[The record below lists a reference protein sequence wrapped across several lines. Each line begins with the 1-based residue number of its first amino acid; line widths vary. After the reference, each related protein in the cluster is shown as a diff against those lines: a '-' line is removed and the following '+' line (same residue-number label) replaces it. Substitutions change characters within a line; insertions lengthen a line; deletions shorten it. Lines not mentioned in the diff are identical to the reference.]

1 MNVVLDTGPNKI
13 DPKRKALYIGILIIC
28 LLAILISAYVVVFK
42 NDSSGKV
49 EHRPASEEE
58 YLKRELEFEDIFTNE
73 TVNQLNQN
81 ILITN
86 KIKKDDDIIG
96 IAYESKEKVI
106 GKYTLNIK
114 IPYIN
119 GQQLLKEIRKESDVP
134 IIMVTSK
141 NTEMDE
147 VLSMSYGADDYI
159 TKPYNPILLLLRIE
173 AILKRVNK
181 SNNNLSYNNVK
192 VNLLKSTLEYEDR
205 ELLLSKNEMSIFYF
219 MLMNKGKI
227 VSRDAIMNYLWGND
241 RFIDDNTLT
250 VNINRLRKKLEEIDL
265 KGVIET
271 RREQGYILI

>member
-1 MNVVLDTGPNKI
+1 MK
-13 DPKRKALYIGILIIC
+13 ILIIEDEIELREELKV
-28 LLAILISAYVVVFK
+28 LLDENGYEGIILES
-42 NDSSGKV
+42 
-49 EHRPASEEE
+49 
-58 YLKRELEFEDIFTNE
+58 FE
-73 TVNQLNQN
+73 N
-81 ILITN
+81 IKQDTLSINPDLILL
-86 KIKKDDDIIG
+86 D
-96 IAYESKEKVI
+96 
-106 GKYTLNIK
+106 IK
-114 IPYIN
+114 IPYTN

-159 TKPYNPILLLLRIE
+159 TKPYNPVLLLLRIE

-192 VNLLKSTLEYEDR
+192 VNLLKSTLEYEDK

-250 VNINRLRKKLEEIDL
+250 VNINRLRKKLETIDL

>member
-1 MNVVLDTGPNKI
+1 MK
-13 DPKRKALYIGILIIC
+13 ILIIEDEIELREELKV
-28 LLAILISAYVVVFK
+28 LLDENGYEGIILESF
-42 NDSSGKV
+42 
-49 EHRPASEEE
+49 EHI
-58 YLKRELEFEDIFTNE
+58 KQDILS
-73 TVNQLNQN
+73 VNADL
-81 ILITN
+81 ILL
-86 KIKKDDDIIG
+86 D
-96 IAYESKEKVI
+96 
-106 GKYTLNIK
+106 IK
-114 IPYIN
+114 IPYTN

-159 TKPYNPILLLLRIE
+159 TKPYNPVLLLLRIE

-192 VNLLKSTLEYEDR
+192 VNLLKSTLEYEDI

-250 VNINRLRKKLEEIDL
+250 VNINRLRKKLETIDL
-265 KGVIET
+265 KGVIQT

>member
-1 MNVVLDTGPNKI
+1 MK
-13 DPKRKALYIGILIIC
+13 ILIIEDEIELREELKV
-28 LLAILISAYVVVFK
+28 LLDENGYEGIILES
-42 NDSSGKV
+42 
-49 EHRPASEEE
+49 
-58 YLKRELEFEDIFTNE
+58 FENIKQDTLS
-73 TVNQLNQN
+73 VNADL
-81 ILITN
+81 ILL
-86 KIKKDDDIIG
+86 D
-96 IAYESKEKVI
+96 
-106 GKYTLNIK
+106 IK

-159 TKPYNPILLLLRIE
+159 TKPYNPVLLLLRIE

-181 SNNNLSYNNVK
+181 SNNNLNYNHVK
-192 VNLLKSTLEYEDR
+192 VNLLKSTLEYEDK

-250 VNINRLRKKLEEIDL
+250 VNINRLRKKLETIDL

>member
-1 MNVVLDTGPNKI
+1 MK
-13 DPKRKALYIGILIIC
+13 ILIIEDEIELREELKV
-28 LLAILISAYVVVFK
+28 LLDENGYEGIILES
-42 NDSSGKV
+42 
-49 EHRPASEEE
+49 
-58 YLKRELEFEDIFTNE
+58 FENIKQDTLS
-73 TVNQLNQN
+73 VNPDL
-81 ILITN
+81 ILL
-86 KIKKDDDIIG
+86 D
-96 IAYESKEKVI
+96 
-106 GKYTLNIK
+106 IK

-181 SNNNLSYNNVK
+181 SNNNLSYNHVK
-192 VNLLKSTLEYEDR
+192 VNLLKSTLEYEDK

-250 VNINRLRKKLEEIDL
+250 VNINRLRKKLETIDL

>member
-1 MNVVLDTGPNKI
+1 MK
-13 DPKRKALYIGILIIC
+13 ILIIEDEIELREELKV
-28 LLAILISAYVVVFK
+28 LLDENGYEGIILES
-42 NDSSGKV
+42 
-49 EHRPASEEE
+49 
-58 YLKRELEFEDIFTNE
+58 FE
-73 TVNQLNQN
+73 N
-81 ILITN
+81 IKQDTLCINPDLILL
-86 KIKKDDDIIG
+86 D
-96 IAYESKEKVI
+96 
-106 GKYTLNIK
+106 IK

-119 GQQLLKEIRKESDVP
+119 GHQLLKEIRKESDVP

-159 TKPYNPILLLLRIE
+159 TKPYNPVLLLLRIE

-181 SNNNLSYNNVK
+181 SNNNLSYNHVK
-192 VNLLKSTLEYEDR
+192 VNLLKSTLEYEDK

-227 VSRDAIMNYLWGND
+227 VSRDSIMNYLWGND

>member
-1 MNVVLDTGPNKI
+1 MK
-13 DPKRKALYIGILIIC
+13 ILIIEDEIELREELKV
-28 LLAILISAYVVVFK
+28 LLDENGYEGIILESF
-42 NDSSGKV
+42 
-49 EHRPASEEE
+49 EHI
-58 YLKRELEFEDIFTNE
+58 KQDILS
-73 TVNQLNQN
+73 VNADL
-81 ILITN
+81 ILL
-86 KIKKDDDIIG
+86 D
-96 IAYESKEKVI
+96 
-106 GKYTLNIK
+106 IK
-114 IPYIN
+114 IPYTN

-181 SNNNLSYNNVK
+181 SNNNLSYNHVK
-192 VNLLKSTLEYEDR
+192 VNLLKSTLEYEDK

-250 VNINRLRKKLEEIDL
+250 VNINRLRKKLETIGL

>member
-1 MNVVLDTGPNKI
+1 MK
-13 DPKRKALYIGILIIC
+13 ILIIEDEIELREELKV
-28 LLAILISAYVVVFK
+28 LLDENGYEGIILESF
-42 NDSSGKV
+42 
-49 EHRPASEEE
+49 EHI
-58 YLKRELEFEDIFTNE
+58 KQDILS
-73 TVNQLNQN
+73 VNADL
-81 ILITN
+81 ILL
-86 KIKKDDDIIG
+86 D
-96 IAYESKEKVI
+96 
-106 GKYTLNIK
+106 IK
-114 IPYIN
+114 IPYTN

-147 VLSMSYGADDYI
+147 VLNMSYGADDYI
-159 TKPYNPILLLLRIE
+159 TKPYNPVLLLLRIE

-181 SNNNLSYNNVK
+181 SNNNLSYNHVK
-192 VNLLKSTLEYEDR
+192 VNLLKSTLEYEDK

-227 VSRDAIMNYLWGND
+227 VSRDSIMNYLWGND

>member
-1 MNVVLDTGPNKI
+1 MK
-13 DPKRKALYIGILIIC
+13 ILIIEDEIELREELKV
-28 LLAILISAYVVVFK
+28 LLDENGYEGIILESF
-42 NDSSGKV
+42 
-49 EHRPASEEE
+49 EHI
-58 YLKRELEFEDIFTNE
+58 KQDILS
-73 TVNQLNQN
+73 VNADL
-81 ILITN
+81 ILL
-86 KIKKDDDIIG
+86 D
-96 IAYESKEKVI
+96 
-106 GKYTLNIK
+106 IK

-159 TKPYNPILLLLRIE
+159 TKPYNPVLLLLRIE

-181 SNNNLSYNNVK
+181 SNNNLSYNHVK
-192 VNLLKSTLEYEDR
+192 VNLLKSTLEYEDK

>member
-1 MNVVLDTGPNKI
+1 MK
-13 DPKRKALYIGILIIC
+13 ILIIEDEIELREELKV
-28 LLAILISAYVVVFK
+28 LLDENGYEGIILES
-42 NDSSGKV
+42 
-49 EHRPASEEE
+49 
-58 YLKRELEFEDIFTNE
+58 FENIKQDTLS
-73 TVNQLNQN
+73 VNADL
-81 ILITN
+81 ILL
-86 KIKKDDDIIG
+86 D
-96 IAYESKEKVI
+96 
-106 GKYTLNIK
+106 IK
-114 IPYIN
+114 IPYTN

-159 TKPYNPILLLLRIE
+159 TKPYNPVLLLLRIE

-181 SNNNLSYNNVK
+181 SNNNLSYNHVK
-192 VNLLKSTLEYEDR
+192 VNLLKSTLEYEDK

-250 VNINRLRKKLEEIDL
+250 VNINRLRKKLETIDL
-265 KGVIET
+265 KGVIQT

>member
-1 MNVVLDTGPNKI
+1 MK
-13 DPKRKALYIGILIIC
+13 ILIIEDEIELREELKV
-28 LLAILISAYVVVFK
+28 LLDENGYEGIILES
-42 NDSSGKV
+42 
-49 EHRPASEEE
+49 
-58 YLKRELEFEDIFTNE
+58 FE
-73 TVNQLNQN
+73 N
-81 ILITN
+81 IKQDTLSINPDLILL
-86 KIKKDDDIIG
+86 D
-96 IAYESKEKVI
+96 
-106 GKYTLNIK
+106 IK

-159 TKPYNPILLLLRIE
+159 TKPYNPVLLLLRIE

-192 VNLLKSTLEYEDR
+192 VNLLKSTLEYEDK

-250 VNINRLRKKLEEIDL
+250 VNINRLRKKLETIDL

>member
-1 MNVVLDTGPNKI
+1 MK
-13 DPKRKALYIGILIIC
+13 ILIIEDEIELREELKV
-28 LLAILISAYVVVFK
+28 LLDENGYEGIILES
-42 NDSSGKV
+42 
-49 EHRPASEEE
+49 
-58 YLKRELEFEDIFTNE
+58 FE
-73 TVNQLNQN
+73 N
-81 ILITN
+81 IKQDTLSINPDLILL
-86 KIKKDDDIIG
+86 D
-96 IAYESKEKVI
+96 
-106 GKYTLNIK
+106 IK

-159 TKPYNPILLLLRIE
+159 TKPYNPVLLLLRIE

-181 SNNNLSYNNVK
+181 SNNNLSYNHVK
-192 VNLLKSTLEYEDR
+192 VNLLKSTLEYEDK

-227 VSRDAIMNYLWGND
+227 VSRDSIMNYLWGND

>member
-1 MNVVLDTGPNKI
+1 MK
-13 DPKRKALYIGILIIC
+13 ILIIEDEIELREELKV
-28 LLAILISAYVVVFK
+28 LLDENGYEGIILESF
-42 NDSSGKV
+42 
-49 EHRPASEEE
+49 EHIKQVILS
-58 YLKRELEFEDIFTNE
+58 
-73 TVNQLNQN
+73 VNADL
-81 ILITN
+81 ILL
-86 KIKKDDDIIG
+86 D
-96 IAYESKEKVI
+96 
-106 GKYTLNIK
+106 IK
-114 IPYIN
+114 IPYTN

-159 TKPYNPILLLLRIE
+159 TKPYNPVLLLLRIE

-181 SNNNLSYNNVK
+181 SNNNLSYNHVK
-192 VNLLKSTLEYEDR
+192 VNLLKSTLEYEDK

-227 VSRDAIMNYLWGND
+227 VSRDSIMNYLWGND

>member
-1 MNVVLDTGPNKI
+1 MK
-13 DPKRKALYIGILIIC
+13 ILIIEDEIELREELKV
-28 LLAILISAYVVVFK
+28 LLDENGYEGIILES
-42 NDSSGKV
+42 
-49 EHRPASEEE
+49 
-58 YLKRELEFEDIFTNE
+58 FENIKQDTLS
-73 TVNQLNQN
+73 VNADL
-81 ILITN
+81 ILL
-86 KIKKDDDIIG
+86 D
-96 IAYESKEKVI
+96 
-106 GKYTLNIK
+106 IK

-192 VNLLKSTLEYEDR
+192 VNLLKSTLEYEDK

>member
-1 MNVVLDTGPNKI
+1 MK
-13 DPKRKALYIGILIIC
+13 ILIIEDEIELREELKV
-28 LLAILISAYVVVFK
+28 LLDENGYEGIILES
-42 NDSSGKV
+42 
-49 EHRPASEEE
+49 
-58 YLKRELEFEDIFTNE
+58 FE
-73 TVNQLNQN
+73 N
-81 ILITN
+81 IKQDTLSINPDLILL
-86 KIKKDDDIIG
+86 D
-96 IAYESKEKVI
+96 
-106 GKYTLNIK
+106 IK

-159 TKPYNPILLLLRIE
+159 TKPYNPVLLLLRIE

-181 SNNNLSYNNVK
+181 SNNNLSYNHVK
-192 VNLLKSTLEYEDR
+192 VNLLKSTLEYEDI

-227 VSRDAIMNYLWGND
+227 VSRDSIMNYLWGND